1 MLQGLCL
8 AGVECMTDLSGSTH
22 REQSYKSIV
31 ASILAL
37 IIAMVIL
44 AFLGKFLWNA
54 SVAELFTIARPVTSA
69 WQIIAL
75 LLLVSLFR

>member
-1 MLQGLCL
+1 L
-8 AGVECMTDLSGSTH
+8 AGVECMTDLSGSSSH
-22 REQSYKSIV
+22 RDQSYKSIV

-54 SVAELFTIARPVTSA
+54 SVAELFTIARPVTSP

-75 LLLVSLFR
+75 LLLISLFR